1 MEDKNRHAGS
11 AGIVHRLLAA
21 FMLLL
26 VAFGANAES
35 GDGICAGLYVRSGA
49 IQGTSTCYAN
59 AWGNTPINMGNHYCV
74 NEPARI
80 KRWCGAPPDLQQ
92 ADASCP
98 IADPV
103 PEISYAEFLV
113 DRK

>member
-1 MEDKNRHAGS
+1 
-11 AGIVHRLLAA
+11 
-21 FMLLL
+21 
-26 VAFGANAES
+26 
-35 GDGICAGLYVRSGA
+35 
-49 IQGTSTCYAN
+49 
-59 AWGNTPINMGNHYCV
+59 MGNHYCV